1 MQRPSDRAST
11 VIPVER
17 DKPPMNAAERH
28 GTLGRWVHRIPHVP
42 GEAIGQ
48 LIPGLVA
55 DFVTSWVTGLD
66 ADSIRSR
73 RTVSC
78 CCPTSFTSRGAGRV
92 GGFAQVGLREVRRW
106 TYQGDPLLSSIRAM
120 VIHGMAVRT
129 ATPICAAAASTVGRP
144 GPLRIRSG
152 ASESAASPH
161 QSTRTARLAAIRIGA
176 VGVGNAPRS
185 TTNATASCVPVNE
198 ASNHRCSTTV
208 E

>member
-1 MQRPSDRAST
+1 MGSPHSPCPWRSDRAAHTWVGS
-11 VIPVER
+11 R
-17 DKPPMNAAERH
+17 LRH
-28 GTLGRWVHRIPHVP
+28 VLGH
-42 GEAIGQ
+42 GIGR
-48 LIPGLVA
+48 G
-55 DFVTSWVTGLD
+55 FN
-66 ADSIRSR
+66 
-73 RTVSC
+73 TVSANC
-78 CCPTSFTSRGAGRV
+78 FVLLPNIVHLPGRRAGWR
-92 GGFAQVGLREVRRW
+92 FAQVGLREVRRW
-106 TYQGDPLLSSIRAM
+106 TYQSDPLLSSIRAM